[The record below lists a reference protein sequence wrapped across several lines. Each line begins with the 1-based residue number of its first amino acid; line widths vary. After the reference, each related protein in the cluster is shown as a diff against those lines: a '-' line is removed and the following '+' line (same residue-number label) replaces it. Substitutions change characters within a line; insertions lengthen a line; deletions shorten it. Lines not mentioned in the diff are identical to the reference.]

1 MNCPTNIC
9 KASCCYNVPLDAQE
23 HLAFADKIVN
33 QVLSLFRIDE
43 RAALAITDQDPSK
56 NKCPFLTADYK
67 CNIYEHRPAVCR
79 KFGEIPQLKC
89 KFLKHKNKQK

>member
-1 MNCPTNIC
+1 MSCHTNIC
-9 KASCCYNVPLDAQE
+9 KARCCYNVPLDAQE

-33 QVLSLFRIDE
+33 PIVSVLKLDG
-43 RAALAITDQDPSK
+43 RAVVPMTDPYPSK

-89 KFLKHKNKQK
+89 KYLKQKNKQK

>member
-1 MNCPTNIC
+1 MKCNTKVC
-9 KASCCYNVPLDAQE
+9 KAKCCYSVPLDAQE

-33 QVLSLFRIDE
+33 PILTVLPLDG
-43 RAALAITDQDPSK
+43 RAVVPMTDPDPSK

-79 KFGEIPQLKC
+79 KFGEIKELKC
-89 KFLKHKNKQK
+89 KYRIK